1 VVLDALPVT
10 ANGKIDRAA
19 LRARAAAPAPATA
32 GDEDAPQ
39 GPIEATLAEVW
50 RDVLKAARVGRHD
63 NFFELGG
70 DSILVLQVIAR
81 ARKRGV
87 KFTPKQLF
95 DGPTLA
101 ELARVAVAIEADAPA
116 SGAAHGAAIGAN
128 AAAARRDE
136 AVLTP
141 AQLRFFALDIPRRGH
156 WNQSIALDVA
166 GAFDFDAFARAFD
179 ALLTHHPVFRERF
192 APTGDG
198 GGWQRSAAPRAFDT
212 LPLAA
217 AAARDEADAL
227 AQFDAL
233 QATLDL
239 THGPLACAFAAVL
252 PSGATKLYL
261 AIHHAIVD
269 GVSWR
274 VLLDDL
280 DAAYRAACER
290 RAVRLGPTGASAS
303 EWAARLARAA
313 RDPAGPFAGELP
325 YWAALAA
332 PHDDLRP
339 DRPDAA
345 ATNAHADVVIQTLDA
360 ALTREVLTDANAAYR
375 TQAVELLI
383 AALVAALGQHTGA
396 AACRLE
402 LEGHGR
408 EALFDEL
415 DASRTLG
422 WLTSHYP
429 VAFAVEATPAATLAG
444 VKDALRAVPNKGLGF
459 GVLRHYGDDAT
470 RAALARVAR
479 PRVTF
484 NYLGQFDA
492 PRDAALVPRF
502 GGAGRERDPAGPLGN
517 ALAIHAY
524 VDANGERALKVHWV
538 YGATQFDRATIDAL
552 AARFDAA
559 LRALAA
565 AC

>member
-1 VVLDALPVT
+1 
-10 ANGKIDRAA
+10 
-19 LRARAAAPAPATA
+19 PATA

-524 VDANGERALKVHWV
+524 VGANGERALKVHWV
-538 YGATQFDRATIDAL
+538 
-552 AARFDAA
+552 
-559 LRALAA
+559 
-565 AC
+565 